1 MALLIDG
8 LIFDELTSDPVSPVE
23 GEVWFNT
30 TDNRL
35 KLYNNGA
42 VTAFIS
48 KLEFDNHVND
58 LNNPHDTDLEE
69 ARSAG
74 NTLSGSIDMGGN
86 QINNL
91 GAPTSAS
98 DAATQQYVKDQVD
111 QKLRGWDW
119 QESVLDRDLTA
130 PPGSP
135 AVGDRYIVASGGTG
149 LWSGLDDQIVE
160 WDGTVW
166 QTAVPNEGYATRVE
180 DEDIL
185 IIHDG
190 TNWGAFGSAVDH
202 GSLIGLGDDDHTQ
215 YLLVDGTR
223 AMTGNLNMGGN
234 NITNVGT
241 VDGVDIATHAAR
253 HIDGGAD
260 PIDADKLEISYSP
273 TNYTPTTSPTEVDQL
288 DQLTAH
294 LAGIDSELA
303 GVGMFLPHK
312 AGKVLPGAFTGKT
325 ATVTFSAAFADA
337 DYSVQL
343 TATTTG
349 GKSYKL
355 SAESQVAG
363 SFVINKNT
371 TSVSGLTHVNWT
383 AVKHGEAS

>member
-8 LIFDELTSDPVSPVE
+8 LIFDELTADPGSPVE

-42 VTAFIS
+42 VTEFIS
-48 KLEFDNHVND
+48 KLEFDTHVND
-58 LNNPHDTDLEE
+58 LANPHDTDLEE

-74 NTLSGSIDMGGN
+74 NTLSGPINMGGN
-86 QINNL
+86 QITNL
-91 GAPTSAS
+91 GAPTLAT

-119 QESVLDRDLTA
+119 QESVLDRDLAT

-149 LWSGLDDQIVE
+149 AWSGLDDQVVE
-160 WDGTVW
+160 WDGTTW
-166 QTAVPNEGYATRVE
+166 QAAVPNEGYATRVE

-190 TNWGAFGSAVDH
+190 TNWGAFGAAVDH

-215 YLLVDGTR
+215 YLLVDGSR
-223 AMTGNLNMGGN
+223 AMSGNLNMGGN

-260 PIDADKLEISYSP
+260 PIDGDKLEITFSP
-273 TNYTPTTSPTEVDQL
+273 TNYTRTTSPSEVDQL

-294 LAGIDSELA
+294 LAGIDNELA
-303 GVGMFLPHK
+303 GVGMFQPHK
-312 AGKVLPGAFTGKT
+312 AGSVLPGAFTGKT
-325 ATVTFSAAFADA
+325 ATVTFSTAFADA
-337 DYSVQL
+337 SYAVTL
-343 TATTTG
+343 TAVTTG
-349 GKSYKL
+349 SKSYKL
-355 SAESQVAG
+355 SVQSQVAG
-363 SFVINKNT
+363 SFDINKNT
-371 TSVSGLTHVNWT
+371 TSVSGLTQVNWV
-383 AVKHGEAS
+383 AVKDGEAS